1 MKKKTTEEVVE
12 IPEVLEVEVKPISP
26 VTVDF
31 GRADLNEL
39 RDKLNELIARS

>member
-1 MKKKTTEEVVE
+1 MAKKSTEEIESE
-12 IPEVLEVEVKPISP
+12 IAPIKAVITP
-26 VTVDF
+26 VNTDF